1 MFERA
6 STSLL
11 CLLLTATA
19 SFAEG
24 ADWPTASPEE
34 AGFAPDLAER
44 IDAVLQDESSAK
56 VHSIIVIHDGKL
68 VYEKYLSGDD
78 EKLGW
83 TVKGRT
89 FDPSMKH
96 DVRSITKSV
105 VSLLYGIALAE
116 GSVPPLDASLVD
128 SFPEYP
134 EASADP
140 AKRKMTV
147 GDALTMSL
155 GLEWNEDAP
164 GDENTETQMEDA
176 PDLVRFVLERPVA
189 AEPGTVWVYNG
200 GATSLL
206 ARIVS
211 RGTGMPIEDFAR
223 AKLFGPLGIEDVEWV
238 TDYYGVPWAN
248 SGLRLR
254 PRDLAKVGQLVL
266 DGGRW
271 QGVQVVP
278 EDWIAAS
285 TRPSMQAG
293 DWGAATATSGGSA
306 RPRADR
312 GRGGRRTR
320 RPGAPDPAFRGSRV
334 RRDRRRLSQPRRLGS
349 ALARARGSRPSFAEV
364 TSATLRASR
373 RRRRAR
379 SSYRPFGMRRS

>member
-1 MFERA
+1 VFERA
-6 STSLL
+6 LPPLL
-11 CLLLTATA
+11 CLLLTAA
-19 SFAEG
+19 PSFAES
-24 ADWPTASPEE
+24 ADWPAAAPEE
-34 AGFAPDLAER
+34 AGFAPDLADR
-44 IDAVLQDESSAK
+44 IDAVLRDESSAK
-56 VHSIIVIHDGKL
+56 VHSIVVIHDGRL
-68 VYEKYLSGDD
+68 VYERYLSGDD

-89 FDPSMKH
+89 FDASMKH

-116 GSVPPLDASLVD
+116 GSVPPLDAALVD

-134 EASADP
+134 EAAADP

-147 GDALTMSL
+147 GDALSMSL

-164 GDENTETQMEDA
+164 GDENSETQMEDA

-189 AEPGTVWVYNG
+189 AEPGAVWVYNG

-206 ARIVS
+206 ARIVA

-223 AKLFGPLGIEDVEWV
+223 ARLFGPLGIEDVEWV
-238 TDYYGVPWAN
+238 SDYYGVPWAN

-254 PRDLAKVGQLVL
+254 PRDLAKIGQLVL

-271 QGVQVVP
+271 DGAQVVP

-293 DWGAATATSGGSA
+293 DTGCGYGYHWWLCRTASGIDVVEGA
-306 RPRADR
+306 
-312 GRGGRRTR
+312 GRGGQEVLILPSEKLVFVATGGDYRN
-320 RPGAPDPAFRGSRV
+320 PDAWKAPWRILEEV
-334 RRDRRRLSQPRRLGS
+334 VL
-349 ALARARGSRPSFAEV
+349 PS
-364 TSATLRASR
+364 LN
-373 RRRRAR
+373 
-379 SSYRPFGMRRS
+379 

>member
-1 MFERA
+1 M
-6 STSLL
+6 
-11 CLLLTATA
+11 
-19 SFAEG
+19 
-24 ADWPTASPEE
+24 
-34 AGFAPDLAER
+34 
-44 IDAVLQDESSAK
+44 LQDESSAK
-56 VHSIIVIHDGKL
+56 VHSIVVIHDGKL

-89 FDPSMKH
+89 FDASMKH

-206 ARIVS
+206 ARIIA
-211 RGTGMPIEDFAR
+211 RGTGM
-223 AKLFGPLGIEDVEWV
+223 
-238 TDYYGVPWAN
+238 
-248 SGLRLR
+248 S
-254 PRDLAKVGQLVL
+254 
-266 DGGRW
+266 
-271 QGVQVVP
+271 
-278 EDWIAAS
+278 IAAARRYYEDPRLP
-285 TRPSMQAG
+285 TDLVRRRRT
-293 DWGAATATSGGSA
+293 ATASTYPMPTSRHPLACEEASHNEKGPGLPGPQPSRA
-306 RPRADR
+306 VGAPHPPLTSPR
-312 GRGGRRTR
+312 GRRT
-320 RPGAPDPAFRGSRV
+320 G
-334 RRDRRRLSQPRRLGS
+334 
-349 ALARARGSRPSFAEV
+349 
-364 TSATLRASR
+364 T
-373 RRRRAR
+373 
-379 SSYRPFGMRRS
+379 

>member
-24 ADWPTASPEE
+24 ADWTTASPEE

-134 EASADP
+134 GASADP

-293 DWGAATATSGGSA
+293 DWGCGYGYQWWLCKTSSGIEVVEGA
-306 RPRADR
+306 
-312 GRGGRRTR
+312 GRGGQELLILPSEDLVYAATGGDYRN
-320 RPGAPDPAFRGSRV
+320 PDAWEAPWRV
-334 RRDRRRLSQPRRLGS
+334 LEEAVL
-349 ALARARGSRPSFAEV
+349 PS
-364 TSATLRASR
+364 LK
-373 RRRRAR
+373 
-379 SSYRPFGMRRS
+379 